1 MILESLY
8 EIQAHLL
15 RELPKEGGN
24 VRKALDTLDKLIDE
38 LEANNDKRSIHW
50 KDGNGYWWYS

>member
-8 EIQAHLL
+8 EIQRHLL
-15 RELPKEGGN
+15 KEMPDKDSH

-50 KDGNGYWWYS
+50 KDGKGN

>member
-50 KDGNGYWWYS
+50 KDGKGN